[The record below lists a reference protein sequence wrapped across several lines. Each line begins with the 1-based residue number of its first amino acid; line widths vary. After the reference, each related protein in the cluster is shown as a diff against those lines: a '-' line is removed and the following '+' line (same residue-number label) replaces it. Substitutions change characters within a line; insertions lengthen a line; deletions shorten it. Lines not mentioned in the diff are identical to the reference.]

1 MFGFGKSDSKPKKRE
16 WYDNVRNRY
25 GYSDGDDADIRHKMY
40 GSLGT
45 HNLDYLLER
54 FAPNFINNVANVQY
68 YKERADLWEGRYHE
82 LVTVH
87 RELLERFD
95 KLLEHFKCPTRPID
109 EVIDEVKEKIEK
121 KYPER

>member
-1 MFGFGKSDSKPKKRE
+1 MSGT
-16 WYDNVRNRY
+16 
-25 GYSDGDDADIRHKMY
+25 
-40 GSLGT
+40 LGT
-45 HNLDYLLER
+45 SNLDYLLER